1 MEAIGVSEGIL
12 CRGTYTRLSA
22 DDVAPSMDG
31 ISFALLYGT
40 GPIVDKMLKEK
51 GVDIVVVGELGPGA
65 KTLLEMDGIKMI
77 QAASGVKVKD
87 ALAEALK
94 QI

>member
-1 MEAIGVSEGIL
+1 
-12 CRGTYTRLSA
+12 
-22 DDVAPSMDG
+22 MDG

-51 GVDIVVVGELGPGA
+51 GLDIVGELGPGA
-65 KTLLEMDGIKMI
+65 KTLLEMDGIRMI